1 MNLLSQ
7 LAIPRRGCTSLKP
20 LLLRHFSNFAG
31 GKKYLAPKHPSVTN
45 VLPPKAK
52 SPLERSY
59 DWMIKTYDD
68 YSAKQ
73 RANKKLDP
81 YHDDIEQPDFSEVPP
96 TWWERRTSEERTFIF
111 IVAGMSILAA
121 VHLSDKYYE
130 SRNELHPITV
140 LLTSLMSNEVEDR
153 AKRIAKVEAEF
164 DKAAARYYILYGLTR
179 SPTHLTGF
187 LFRIQ
192 RTFEMQELGER
203 DFITSLFS
211 KSIFQK

>member
-1 MNLLSQ
+1 
-7 LAIPRRGCTSLKP
+7 
-20 LLLRHFSNFAG
+20 
-31 GKKYLAPKHPSVTN
+31 
-45 VLPPKAK
+45 
-52 SPLERSY
+52 
-59 DWMIKTYDD
+59 MIKTYDD

-187 LFRIQ
+187 C
-192 RTFEMQELGER
+192 LGSNEHLR
-203 DFITSLFS
+203 RKSLEKGILLPVFS
-211 KSIFQK
+211 VNRFFKSNSIIIPNISL